1 MMCHALTVEE
11 IHKMMDD
18 FKFAASVAMDAGY
31 DAIEIHA
38 HAGYLID
45 QFLSPVWNKRTDE
58 YGGSPERIQGLLK
71 TYIMLLEIL

>member
-1 MMCHALTVEE
+1 
-11 IHKMMDD
+11 MMDD
-18 FKFAASVAMDAGY
+18 FKFAAGVAMDAGY

-58 YGGSPERIQGLLK
+58 YGGSPENNTRFAK
-71 TYIMLLEIL
+71 DTYHAIREVVVKMYLFFPYFT

>member
-1 MMCHALTVEE
+1 
-11 IHKMMDD
+11 
-18 FKFAASVAMDAGY
+18 MDAGY

-58 YGGSPERIQGLLK
+58 YGGTPEKKYTFRKRHLPCN
-71 TYIMLLEIL
+71 T